1 MNDLKTYARIGL
13 QAELNRLDARRAEL
27 TALLQQLGEAGREE
41 QPRKRRMSAE
51 GRERIREAVQRRWAK
66 VRAEQTSADAGP
78 ADAKEK
84 PARSSRQ
91 PAAGR
96 RAAGN
101 RKK

>member
-13 QAELNRLDARRAEL
+13 QAELDRLDARRAEL
-27 TALLQQLGEAGREE
+27 MALLQQLGESVRQE

-66 VRAEQTSADAGP
+66 VRAVQASADASP
-78 ADAKEK
+78 ADAKK
-84 PARSSRQ
+84 PVARTSRQ
-91 PAAGR
+91 LAASR
-96 RAAGN
+96 RTAGN